1 MPPIVFTGRSFSA
14 ATVCVLPFICTLYS
28 CVPIFAVPPGRIRF
42 CALIAFTTSIG
53 ASPFACSAR
62 VSRSTTIWRILPP
75 NGSGTA
81 APWTVASCVRMK
93 LLPRSYSCCSASVS
107 LDSPS
112 CRIGTVDALYVM
124 MFGGSVPGGRMR
136 RIDAALLAAS
146 AIARLMS
153 APGWKKIFTTD
164 TPFSDCDSMCSMSS
178 TSDVSARS

>member
-1 MPPIVFTGRSFSA
+1 
-14 ATVCVLPFICTLYS
+14 
-28 CVPIFAVPPGRIRF
+28 
-42 CALIAFTTSIG
+42 
-53 ASPFACSAR
+53 
-62 VSRSTTIWRILPP
+62 
-75 NGSGTA
+75 
-81 APWTVASCVRMK
+81 MK

-136 RIDAALLAAS
+136 RIDAALLAAC

-153 APGWKKIFTTD
+153 APGWKNTFTTD